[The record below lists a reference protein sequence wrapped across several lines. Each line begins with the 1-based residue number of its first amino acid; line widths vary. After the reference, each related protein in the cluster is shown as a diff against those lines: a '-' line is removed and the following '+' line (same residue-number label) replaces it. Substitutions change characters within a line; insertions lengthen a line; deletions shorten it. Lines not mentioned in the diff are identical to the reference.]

1 MSNATM
7 EDSLGVNLT
16 ALNESFEVLRANT
29 DAFFLLVIGILIFF
43 MQAGFALLEVG
54 SVRYIDNVMKLMKDL
69 PLARQEVR

>member
-43 MQAGFALLEVG
+43 MQAGFALLEAG